1 MLLELYPFQTEL
13 FCIARPRVRSEAN
26 FFAAFRDFGV
36 FWGVPWEPFWYR
48 SLLKKC
54 FGKKVQNCPKT
65 GHAGNYNLDLLGP

>member
-13 FCIARPRVRSEAN
+13 FSIARPRVRLEAS
-26 FFAAFRDFGV
+26 FFADFLDFCV
-36 FWGVPWEPFWYR
+36 FCGVPWEPFWYR

-65 GHAGNYNLDLLGP
+65 GHAGNYVLEPVGP